1 MIDHT
6 WKEKSR
12 YDYQENITIILLLII
27 TQNDYTTW

>member
-27 TQNDYTTW
+27 TTK